1 MPLDKLLQA
10 IEAKAALEAE
20 EILRQARDE
29 ADQILETVRAAS
41 ETDSRH
47 LQEELRVQRERE
59 WSHRL
64 SQAQLDSRKQILQ
77 TKTEILDQIFD
88 RVLRQFKSLDQEQ
101 YRQWLTDQICR
112 MSDRGLQIIV
122 FAEEDSARLP
132 AHWIQDLRKRITSLE
147 VTREIVVKFSGT
159 DFTGGFILQFP
170 DYEIIVTCEAMV
182 DELRESME
190 AELAALLF
198 DSK

>member
-10 IEAKAALEAE
+10 IEAKAALEADK
-20 EILRQARDE
+20 ILRQARDE

-41 ETDSRH
+41 ETDSRR
-47 LQEELRVQRERE
+47 LQEELRAEHERE

-64 SQAQLDSRKQILQ
+64 SQAQLDARKQLLQ
-77 TKTEILDQIFD
+77 TKTAILDQIFD
-88 RVLRQFKSLDQEQ
+88 RVIRQFKSLDPEQ

-112 MSDRGLQIIV
+112 MSDRGLQTIV

-132 AHWIQDLRKRITSLE
+132 ARWIQDLRKRLDSLGITQ
-147 VTREIVVKFSGT
+147 EIGVEFSGS
-159 DFTGGFILQFP
+159 DFTGGFILRYP
-170 DYEIIVTCEAMV
+170 DYEMIVTCEAMV
-182 DELRESME
+182 KELRESME
-190 AELAALLF
+190 AELSTLLF